1 MKKVLVIDDEPH
13 VLQVVKARLQAND
26 YSVETA
32 DTGKEGLKIAAEW
45 QPHLILLDITMPGMS
60 GFEVLQRLKGDSAT
74 AKIPVVML
82 SASGETANIF
92 EAEKLWAVDFVI
104 KPFSSDD
111 LLTVIRRNVK
121 AYEA

>member
-1 MKKVLVIDDEPH
+1 
-13 VLQVVKARLQAND
+13 
-26 YSVETA
+26 
-32 DTGKEGLKIAAEW
+32 
-45 QPHLILLDITMPGMS
+45 MPGMS